1 VKNHVVRTVDRLTML
16 LIIKYCYLLFYFHH
30 YYYYYFKGV
39 CTHIEWL
46 LPLLFF
52 YFNKQFLTL
61 LFFGLI
67 LKVYSALYDDQEG
80 LDCIY
85 SYLLQDLYAYKNQR
99 LLLQIFTAQNKMK
112 YSNSIR
118 SIEV

>member
-1 VKNHVVRTVDRLTML
+1 VSALTSNGCCL
-16 LIIKYCYLLFYFHH
+16 FSFFILINN
-30 YYYYYFKGV
+30 
-39 CTHIEWL
+39 
-46 LPLLFF
+46 
-52 YFNKQFLTL
+52 FNILTL

-118 SIEV
+118 SIEL